1 MNEVTA
7 GMPDERSTVLVNPSP
22 ETPGALLRAARERAG
37 LHVAALAV
45 AIKIP
50 VKKLEALEADQLHA
64 THDIVFT
71 RALASSVCRALK
83 IDPKPIL
90 DALPQSKVK
99 ELHVDDNGI
108 NAPFASVSGSAAPS
122 LREVVKQPWAMLVVA
137 LGVGAL
143 AIVGVGWWEG
153 REGAAPLSIQSPP
166 EEPMAPQVI
175 APVVTPPSV
184 GSEVEKPEVV
194 PVANALTVGAEAAPE
209 APKGNEGA
217 KPSTPSETSGASVN
231 TAGGRDNTNQ
241 TAPGAELIMS
251 FRAKQQS
258 VWVEV
263 VDARGDVRL
272 RRNLGAGERVD
283 CGGVLPLS
291 VVLGRADSVDVEVR
305 GKPFSIAPF
314 ARENVARFEVK

>member
-1 MNEVTA
+1 MSDA
-7 GMPDERSTVLVNPSP
+7 QPDMASDQGAALVSPSR

-45 AIKIP
+45 SIKIP
-50 VKKLEALEADQLHA
+50 VKKLEALEADQLQA

-83 IDPKPIL
+83 VDPKPIL
-90 DALPQSKVK
+90 DALPQSTVK
-99 ELHVDDNGI
+99 DLHVDDNGI
-108 NAPFASVSGSAAPS
+108 NAPFASTSGNTGTSF
-122 LREVVKQPWAMLVVA
+122 LDVIKQPWAMLVVA

-143 AIVGVGWWEG
+143 AIVGFGWWEG
-153 REGAAPLSIQSPP
+153 REGGISAPAQAVA
-166 EEPMAPQVI
+166 EEPLAPQVPM
-175 APVVTPPSV
+175 PVVIPAASPAPEIEKPVAMPEVSSSPVPVNVAQEQIKGSANTKIPDGVGASLTAGGSRESV
-184 GSEVEKPEVV
+184 GSSA
-194 PVANALTVGAEAAPE
+194 VAA
-209 APKGNEGA
+209 
-217 KPSTPSETSGASVN
+217 
-231 TAGGRDNTNQ
+231 D
-241 TAPGAELIMS
+241 LIMS
-251 FRAKQQS
+251 FKARQQS

-263 VDARGDVRL
+263 IDARGDVRL
-272 RRNLGAGERVD
+272 RRNLGAGERVE